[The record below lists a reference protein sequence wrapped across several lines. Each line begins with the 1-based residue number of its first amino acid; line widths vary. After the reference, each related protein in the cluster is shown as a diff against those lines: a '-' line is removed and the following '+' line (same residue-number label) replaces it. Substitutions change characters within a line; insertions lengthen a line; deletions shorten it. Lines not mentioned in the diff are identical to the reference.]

1 MTPDFIEVTHMV
13 DEHPSQTRREGA
25 VFGAGIML
33 LGIVLLLA
41 QAGVVSWRGL
51 WSFWPIALIIG
62 GLGKLTRQKGRGEGV
77 WLIFLGT
84 WFLLN
89 QMHVLRY
96 RDSWPLFIVVLGIS
110 IIWKAL
116 VRPSNASTE

>member
-1 MTPDFIEVTHMV
+1 MV
-13 DEHPSQTRREGA
+13 DEHPGQARREGA

-51 WSFWPIALIIG
+51 WSFWPIIFIIG
-62 GLGKLTRQKGRGEGV
+62 GLGKLTRQEERGEGV
-77 WLIFLGT
+77 WLMFLGT
-84 WFLLN
+84 WFFLN
-89 QMHVLRY
+89 QTHVLLY
-96 RDSWPLFIVVLGIS
+96 RDSWPLFIVALGVS

-116 VRPSNASTE
+116 VRASNARTE